1 MRMQRKIKAKLT
13 TCLGSIIFLGCS
25 AHKFEKSVIFGGPP
39 GTRVERVRQYS
50 LEDQFK
56 IFRYGVEKVEPPLMG
71 LADPI
76 AERGVS
82 AVPFL
87 LNQLNSKPDDA
98 ITEDVLLIFERM
110 AFSKSYDVR
119 SDAALMALLQTR
131 ISAVKDE
138 EWRKICA
145 KQFERIK
152 HAP

>member
-1 MRMQRKIKAKLT
+1 MRMQRKMRARLT

-25 AHKFEKSVIFGGPP
+25 AHKFEKDVIFGGPP
-39 GTRVERVRQYS
+39 GTRVERVRKYS
-50 LEDQFK
+50 LEEQFK

-76 AERGVS
+76 AERGVT

-98 ITEDVLLIFERM
+98 ITEDALLIFERM
-110 AFSKSYDVR
+110 AFSKSYDVK
-119 SDAALMALLQTR
+119 SDAGLTSLLQKR
-131 ISAVKDE
+131 ISAIRDK
-138 EWRKICA
+138 EWRKICE

>member
-1 MRMQRKIKAKLT
+1 MRVRLIT
-13 TCLGSIIFLGCS
+13 YLGCIVLLGCS
-25 AHKFEKSVIFGGPP
+25 AHKFERNVIFGGPP

-50 LEDQFK
+50 LGDQFK
-56 IFRYGVEKVEPPLMG
+56 IFRYGVESVEPPLMG

-87 LNQLNSKPDDA
+87 LNQLNSNPDDA

-110 AFSKSYDVR
+110 AFSKSYDVK
-119 SDAALMALLQTR
+119 SDAPLMATLEAR
-131 ISAVKDE
+131 IFAVKDD
-138 EWRKICA
+138 EWRKICS
-145 KQFERIK
+145 KQFERIR